1 MSEIQFTK
9 RKLITSFIW
18 KLLEKGGSQI
28 IQFVV
33 SIILA
38 RMLTPAD
45 YGVIALITVF
55 INLANAFV
63 QSGFGSALVQDKD
76 SGDLEFST
84 IFYFSIF
91 AAVVFYIILFFAA
104 IPIAVFYNTPILVK
118 VIRILGITLLFN
130 SIFCI
135 QGAYISK
142 KLNFK
147 KLFYASTFTMI
158 LSGAIGI
165 FMAYK
170 GFGIWALVGQNFSYS
185 FLIFFI
191 SFIIIEWKPKLLFS
205 FSKLK
210 KLYSYS
216 WKLLASNLIGT
227 FCNNLQ
233 SLIIGKS
240 YNTTKLGLYN
250 RGQNFPQIISNT
262 LDNSIQTVLF
272 PTFSSRNDDFAFI
285 KDKMRKSISL
295 SAYILLPCIFGMA
308 AVAKP
313 MVFTLL
319 SEKWKDCIIF
329 LQIACIGYAFLPI
342 QTANLTAINAVG
354 RSDIYMK
361 LEIIKRSLTI
371 IMLIACAPFGIYALC
386 IGQAVCNILFSFI
399 NAFPNKKLLNYHYH
413 EQLDDLLPA
422 LIISLL
428 MSASILGLN
437 KMLNL
442 SALITLVIDILF
454 GAILYISLSALSR
467 NKSFLFLVEIV
478 IKKRKMEDE

>member
-18 KLLEKGGSQI
+18 KFLEKGGSQI

-38 RMLTPAD
+38 RMLTPSD
-45 YGVIALITVF
+45 YGIIALITVF

-63 QSGFGSALVQDKD
+63 QSGFGAALIQDKD
-76 SGDLEFST
+76 AGDLEFST

-91 AAVVFYIILFFAA
+91 AAFIFYIILFFAA
-104 IPIAVFYNTPILVK
+104 IPISFFYNTPILVK

-135 QGAYISK
+135 QSAYISK

-147 KLFYASTFTMI
+147 KLFYASTITMI

-170 GFGIWALVGQNFSYS
+170 GFGIWALVGQNLSYS
-185 FLIFFI
+185 FLIFFVC
-191 SFIIIEWKPKLLFS
+191 FIIVEWKPKLLFS

-216 WKLLASNLIGT
+216 WKILASNLIGT

-272 PTFSSRNDDFAFI
+272 PTFSSRNDDLAYI

-313 MVFTLL
+313 MVYTLL

-354 RSDIYMK
+354 RSDIFMK

-371 IMLIACAPFGIYALC
+371 LMLIACVPFGIYALC
-386 IGQAVCNILFSFI
+386 IGQAGCNILFSFI

-413 EQLDDLLPA
+413 EQLEDLLPS
-422 LIISLL
+422 LIMSLL
-428 MSASILGLN
+428 MATTIFVFNKIIIFSSLLQLMTDIVVGIFIYIILSVVL
-437 KMLNL
+437 
-442 SALITLVIDILF
+442 
-454 GAILYISLSALSR
+454 R
-467 NKSFLFLVEIV
+467 NKSFSYLFETIN
-478 IKKRKMEDE
+478 KKRKNN

>member
-1 MSEIQFTK
+1 MSEVLITK

-28 IQFVV
+28 IQFIV

-38 RMLTPAD
+38 RMLTPSD

-63 QSGFGSALVQDKD
+63 QSGFGIALIQDKD
-76 SGDLEFST
+76 AGDLEFST

-91 AAVVFYIILFFAA
+91 ASFIFYFILYFAA
-104 IPIAVFYNTPILVK
+104 IPIASFYNTPVLIK
-118 VIRILGITLLFN
+118 VIRILGITLIFN

-135 QGAYISK
+135 QNAYVAK

-147 KLFYASTFTMI
+147 KLFYASTITMI

-165 FMAYK
+165 LMAYK
-170 GFGIWALVGQNFSYS
+170 GFGIWALVGQNLSYS
-185 FLIFFI
+185 FILFFI
-191 SFIIIEWKPKLLFS
+191 CFIIVDWKPKCLFS

-216 WKLLASNLIGT
+216 WKLLASNLIGS

-262 LDNSIQTVLF
+262 LDNSIQSVLF
-272 PTFSSRNDDFAFI
+272 PTFSAKNDDFSYI

-371 IMLIACAPFGIYALC
+371 LMLIVCAPFGIYALC
-386 IGQAVCNILFSFI
+386 IGQAGCNILFSFI

-413 EQLDDLLPA
+413 EQLEDLLPA
-422 LIISLL
+422 LIMSLL
-428 MSASILGLN
+428 MATAILSFN
-437 KMLNL
+437 RIFIL
-442 SALITLVIDILF
+442 SSLLQLVIDILVGIF
-454 GAILYISLSALSR
+454 IYIILSTVSR
-467 NKSFLFLVEIV
+467 NKSFLYLLKS
-478 IKKRKMEDE
+478 IKK

>member
-1 MSEIQFTK
+1 MNEIQFTK

-18 KLLEKGGSQI
+18 KFLEKGGSQI

-38 RMLTPAD
+38 RMLTPSD
-45 YGVIALITVF
+45 YGIIALITVF

-63 QSGFGSALVQDKD
+63 QSGFGAALIQDKD
-76 SGDLEFST
+76 AGDLEFST
-84 IFYFSIF
+84 IFFFSIF
-91 AAVVFYIILFFAA
+91 AAFIFYIVLFFAA
-104 IPIAVFYNTPILVK
+104 IPISIFYNTPILVK

-135 QGAYISK
+135 QSAYISK

-147 KLFYASTFTMI
+147 KLFYASTITMI

-165 FMAYK
+165 LMAYK
-170 GFGIWALVGQNFSYS
+170 GFGIWALVGQNLSYS
-185 FLIFFI
+185 FLIFFVC
-191 SFIIIEWKPKLLFS
+191 FIIVEWKPKLLFS

-216 WKLLASNLIGT
+216 WKILASNLIGT

-295 SAYILLPCIFGMA
+295 SAYILLPCILGMA

-313 MVFTLL
+313 MVYTLL

-354 RSDIYMK
+354 RSDIFMK
-361 LEIIKRSLTI
+361 LEIIKRTLTI
-371 IMLIACAPFGIYALC
+371 LMLIACAPFGIYALC
-386 IGQAVCNILFSFI
+386 IGQAGCNILFSFI
-399 NAFPNKKLLNYHYH
+399 NAFPNKKLLDYNYH
-413 EQLDDLLPA
+413 EQLEDLLPA
-422 LIISLL
+422 LIMSLI
-428 MSASILGLN
+428 MAVTILGFN
-437 KMLNL
+437 K
-442 SALITLVIDILF
+442 LVVFSSLVQLLIDI
-454 GAILYISLSALSR
+454 ILGTFVYIILSVGSR
-467 NKSFLFLVEIV
+467 NKSFFYLLETI
-478 IKKRKMEDE
+478 IKKRTFK